1 MTAFGSVSFSPV
13 RSLRLTIAA
22 VFLVLGVVGFACG
35 GAPGA
40 APGAVHVLTTDSV
53 VGPVMERYLD
63 RGIDA
68 AEDEDASAVV
78 IRLDT
83 PGGLLSSTRDIVQR
97 ILGAEVP
104 LVVYV
109 SPRGARAASAGTFIT
124 AAANVAVMAPGTN
137 IGAASP
143 ITTGGEDVPTTLEKK
158 IEEDTRALI
167 RSIADVRGRNSE
179 VLEETVTEARSYTAR
194 EAVEKNIVDFIADD
208 LDELVES
215 IDGREV
221 TLSSGRQVTIQS
233 ADAEVVFNNMS
244 LSERF
249 LDLIA
254 DPNIALLL
262 LSLGSLAIFI
272 EIVNPGV
279 IFPGVFGV
287 IAMILGF
294 FSLSVIPFNEA
305 GVALIIFAFV
315 LFGLEIFVPSGGILG
330 AGGAVA
336 FILSGLFFL
345 TSGNP
350 PEFQVDRWLVIGLG
364 AAMGAIVVF
373 VMVNVVRI
381 RRMPAQVGV
390 ETMVGHEAVARS
402 VLSPEGLVFLEGE
415 TWSAE
420 SEEGIIQSGER
431 VVITEVHGLTLKVR
445 KQQQQQQQP
454 EGD

>member
-1 MTAFGSVSFSPV
+1 MTAFGRVPLSPV

-22 VFLVLGVVGFACG
+22 AFLILGVVGFACG
-35 GAPGA
+35 GGPGA
-40 APGAVHVLTTDSV
+40 PAGAVHVLTADGI

-68 AEDEDASAVV
+68 AEDEDGAAVV

-104 LVVYV
+104 VAVYV
-109 SPRGARAASAGTFIT
+109 SPGGARAASAGTFIT
-124 AAANVAVMAPGTN
+124 AAANFAVMAPGTN

-143 ITTGGEDVPTTLEKK
+143 IAAGGEDVPTTLEKK

-167 RSIADVRGRNSE
+167 RSIADVRERNSQA
-179 VLEETVTEARSYTAR
+179 LEETVTEARAYTAS
-194 EAVEKNIVDFIADD
+194 EALELDVIDLVAND
-208 LDELVES
+208 LDELLDT

-221 TLSSGRQVTIQS
+221 ILDSGREVTLQT
-233 ADAEVVFNNMS
+233 ADAELVFNNMN
-244 LSERF
+244 LIERF

-272 EIVNPGV
+272 EIINPGV

-287 IAMILGF
+287 ISLLLGF
-294 FSLSVIPFNEA
+294 FSLSVIPFNWA
-305 GVALIIFAFV
+305 GVALIMFAFI

-330 AGGAVA
+330 GGGVVA
-336 FILSGLFFL
+336 LILGGLLL

-350 PEFQVDRWLVIGLG
+350 PEFQVSRWLIIGL
-364 AAMGAIVVF
+364 ATAMGAIVVF
-373 VMVNVVRI
+373 VLVNLVRI
-381 RRMPAQVGV
+381 RMMPVQVGV
-390 ETMVGHEAVARS
+390 ETMIGHEAVARS
-402 VLSPEGLVFLEGE
+402 ALDPEGIVFLEGE

-420 SEEGIIQSGER
+420 SEEGTIQSGER
-431 VVITEVHGLTLKVR
+431 VVITEVHGLRLKVR
-445 KQQQQQQQP
+445 KQQQQQQP
-454 EGD
+454 EGE

>member
-1 MTAFGSVSFSPV
+1 MTAFGRVPLSPV

-22 VFLVLGVVGFACG
+22 AFLILGVVGFACG
-35 GAPGA
+35 GGPGA
-40 APGAVHVLTTDSV
+40 PAGAVHVLTADGI

-68 AEDEDASAVV
+68 AEDEDGAAVV

-104 LVVYV
+104 VAVYV
-109 SPRGARAASAGTFIT
+109 SPRGGRAASAGTFIT
-124 AAANVAVMAPGTN
+124 AAANFAVMAPGTN

-143 ITTGGEDVPTTLEKK
+143 IAAGGEDVPTTLEKK

-167 RSIADVRGRNSE
+167 RSIADVRERNSQA
-179 VLEETVTEARSYTAR
+179 LEETVTEARAYTAS
-194 EAVEKNIVDFIADD
+194 EALELDVIDLVAND
-208 LDELVES
+208 LDELLDT

-221 TLSSGRQVTIQS
+221 ILDSGREVTLQT
-233 ADAEVVFNNMS
+233 ADAEVVFNNMN
-244 LSERF
+244 LIERF

-272 EIVNPGV
+272 EIINPGV

-287 IAMILGF
+287 ISLLLGF
-294 FSLSVIPFNEA
+294 FSLSVIPFNWA
-305 GVALIIFAFV
+305 GVALIMFAFI

-330 AGGAVA
+330 GGGVVA
-336 FILSGLFFL
+336 LILGGLLL

-350 PEFQVDRWLVIGLG
+350 PEFQVSRWLIIGL
-364 AAMGAIVVF
+364 ATAMGAIVVF
-373 VMVNVVRI
+373 VLVNLVRI
-381 RRMPAQVGV
+381 RMMPVQVGV
-390 ETMVGHEAVARS
+390 ETMIGHEAVARS
-402 VLSPEGLVFLEGE
+402 ALDPEGIVFLEGE

-420 SEEGIIQSGER
+420 SEEGTIQSGER
-431 VVITEVHGLTLKVR
+431 VVITEVHGLRLKVR
-445 KQQQQQQQP
+445 KQQQQQQP
-454 EGD
+454 EGE

>member
-1 MTAFGSVSFSPV
+1 MTAFGRVPLSPV

-22 VFLVLGVVGFACG
+22 AFLILGVVGFACG
-35 GAPGA
+35 GGPGA
-40 APGAVHVLTTDSV
+40 PAGAVHVLTADGI

-68 AEDEDASAVV
+68 AEDEDGAAVV

-104 LVVYV
+104 VAVYV
-109 SPRGARAASAGTFIT
+109 SPGGARAASAGTFIT
-124 AAANVAVMAPGTN
+124 AAANFAVMAPGTN

-143 ITTGGEDVPTTLEKK
+143 IAAGGEDVPTTLEKK

-167 RSIADVRGRNSE
+167 RSIADVRERNSQA
-179 VLEETVTEARSYTAR
+179 LEETVTEARAYTAS
-194 EAVEKNIVDFIADD
+194 EALELDVIDLVAND
-208 LDELVES
+208 LDELLDT

-221 TLSSGRQVTIQS
+221 ILDSGREVTLQT
-233 ADAEVVFNNMS
+233 ADAELVFNNMN
-244 LSERF
+244 LIERF

-272 EIVNPGV
+272 EIINPGV

-287 IAMILGF
+287 ISLLLGF
-294 FSLSVIPFNEA
+294 FSLSVIPFNWA
-305 GVALIIFAFV
+305 GVALIMFAFI

-330 AGGAVA
+330 GGGVVA
-336 FILSGLFFL
+336 LILGGLLL

-350 PEFQVDRWLVIGLG
+350 PEFQVSRWLIIGL
-364 AAMGAIVVF
+364 ATAMGAIVVF
-373 VMVNVVRI
+373 VLVNLVRI
-381 RRMPAQVGV
+381 RMMPVQVGV
-390 ETMVGHEAVARS
+390 ETMIGHEAVARS
-402 VLSPEGLVFLEGE
+402 VLNPEGLVFLEGE

-420 SEEGIIQSGER
+420 SEEGTIQSGER
-431 VVITEVHGLTLKVR
+431 VVITEVHGLRLKVR
-445 KQQQQQQQP
+445 KQQQQQQP
-454 EGD
+454 EGE

>member
-1 MTAFGSVSFSPV
+1 MTAFGSASYSPI

-22 VFLVLGVVGFACG
+22 VFIVLGVVGFACG
-35 GAPGA
+35 GGGPGA
-40 APGAVHVLTTDSV
+40 PPDAVHVLTADGV

-68 AEDEDASAVV
+68 AEDEDAEAVV

-97 ILGAEVP
+97 IFGAEVP
-104 LVVYV
+104 VVVYV

-167 RSIADVRGRNSE
+167 RSIADVRGRNSQA
-179 VLEETVTEARSYTAR
+179 LEETVTEARAYTAR
-194 EAVEKNIVDFIADD
+194 EAVEKNIVDFVAGD
-208 LDELVES
+208 LDELLDS
-215 IDGREV
+215 IDGRQVTLGSGREV
-221 TLSSGRQVTIQS
+221 TLQTAN
-233 ADAEVVFNNMS
+233 ADKVFNNMNFI
-244 LSERF
+244 ERF

-262 LSLGSLAIFI
+262 LSLGSMGIFI
-272 EIVNPGV
+272 EIVNFGT

-287 IAMILGF
+287 IALLLGF
-294 FSLSVIPFNEA
+294 FSLSVIPFNWA
-305 GVALIIFAFV
+305 GVALILFAFF

-330 AGGAVA
+330 GGGVVA
-336 FILSGLFFL
+336 LILGGLLL

-350 PEFQVDRWLVIGLG
+350 PEFQVSRWLLIGLA
-364 AAMGAIVVF
+364 AAMGAMVVF
-373 VMVNVVRI
+373 VLVNIVRI
-381 RRMPAQVGV
+381 RMMPVQVGI
-390 ETMVGHEAVARS
+390 ETLIGHEAVVRS
-402 VLSPEGLVFLEGE
+402 VLDPEGLVFLEGE

-420 SEEGIIQSGER
+420 SEEGAVQPGER
-431 VVITEVHGLTLKVR
+431 VVITEVQGLRLKVR
-445 KQQQQQQQP
+445 KQQQQT